1 VRPISSAFAV
11 HCRPASAPDFSL
23 RELFVPFKVGDKV
36 AYPHHG
42 AAVIE
47 RREKV
52 TFGGESRDYFVL
64 RIAFGDLTLKVP
76 IDSTEQVG
84 LRAIID
90 QDEVEEVFAVLRKPC
105 GREPTNW
112 SRRFKN
118 NVEKL
123 KSGDIYQ
130 VAELVRNLSRREQE
144 KHLSAGEKR
153 LLVNS
158 RRVLVSELRL
168 AIDVSEEEA
177 EGTLDEILAQTP

>member
-1 VRPISSAFAV
+1 M
-11 HCRPASAPDFSL
+11 
-23 RELFVPFKVGDKV
+23 PFKVGDKV

-47 RREKV
+47 RKEKV
-52 TFGGESRDYFVL
+52 EAFGQSRDCFVL

-76 IDSTEQVG
+76 IDNADEVG

-90 QDEVEEVFAVLRKPC
+90 RDEVDEVFALLGKPC
-105 GREPTNW
+105 GREPANW

-130 VAELVRNLSRREQE
+130 VAELVRNLSRHEQE

-158 RRVLVSELRL
+158 RRVAGVRAPSGHGRQRRGRRGAALD
-168 AIDVSEEEA
+168 AILTNQWPDA
-177 EGTLDEILAQTP
+177 GRRPLNRGRPL

>member
-1 VRPISSAFAV
+1 LESFVSFA
-11 HCRPASAPDFSL
+11 
-23 RELFVPFKVGDKV
+23 VGDKV
-36 AYPHHG
+36 VYPHHG

-52 TFGGESRDYFVL
+52 MAFGQTRDYFVL
-64 RIAFGDLTLKVP
+64 RIEHGNLTLKVP
-76 IDSTEQVG
+76 ADATDEVG
-84 LRAIID
+84 LRLIID
-90 QDEVEEVFAVLRKPC
+90 QDEVEEVFAVLRKPI

-130 VAELVRNLSRREQE
+130 IAELVRNLSRREQD

-153 LLVNS
+153 MLVNS

-168 AIDVSEEEA
+168 ATNVPVEEA
-177 EGTLDEILAQTP
+177 ERQLDEVLSAPVE

>member
-1 VRPISSAFAV
+1 
-11 HCRPASAPDFSL
+11 
-23 RELFVPFKVGDKV
+23 VPFKVGDKV

-47 RREKV
+47 RKEKV
-52 TFGGESRDYFVL
+52 EAFGQSRDCFVL

-76 IDSTEQVG
+76 IDNADEVG

-90 QDEVEEVFAVLRKPC
+90 RDEVDEVFELLGKPC
-105 GREPTNW
+105 GREPANW

-168 AIDVSEEEA
+168 AMDVSEEDA
-177 EGTLDEILAQTP
+177 ESALDEILTKSVA